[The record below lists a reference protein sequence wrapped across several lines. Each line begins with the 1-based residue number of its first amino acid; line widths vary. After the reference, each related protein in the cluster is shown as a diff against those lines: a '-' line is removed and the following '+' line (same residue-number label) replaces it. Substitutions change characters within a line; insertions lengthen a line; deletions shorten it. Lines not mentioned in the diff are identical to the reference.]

1 MKKYFILACCLC
13 GAITMSAQTWEPLF
27 NGKNLNG
34 WKKLNGKAEY
44 KVENNAI
51 VGYTKANTPN
61 TFMVTKK
68 NYSKYI

>member
-13 GAITMSAQTWEPLF
+13 GAITMSAQNWEPLF

-51 VGYTKANTPN
+51 VGYTKANTL
-61 TFMVTKK
+61 
-68 NYSKYI
+68 SKALPLLRC